1 MGGFGASLSVQEV
14 HRRKPVRGSAGIV
27 ACSPKQP
34 AVAET
39 ERQVALKVPW
49 ATLLKI
55 LAAIAL
61 VFVLREL
68 AWLAMVVLIA
78 IIIAVGLAP
87 VVSWLER
94 RHWPRWLGASAAVF
108 VLVAAIMGFLILTW
122 SSLSAE
128 SADLEQRL
136 RDVEQE
142 ILTRLPEPVIAVLRQ
157 SDATSQSIFLPF
169 AMAVGRGLLWFSGA
183 FVLAWI
189 LVVYLL
195 IEAETTYRWVRG
207 FVPVPLRPRFDQTAS
222 QAREAAFGYV
232 AGNVVTS
239 ICAAAY
245 VLVWLTILHVPAA
258 LLLAVLAFVFDFVPV
273 LGFFFS
279 CAPAVAMASTV
290 SPALGLLMVP
300 IYLAYHFIENYLI
313 GPRVYGSRLRLSNV
327 AVLIAFAVGAELAGV
342 AGALLALPLAA
353 MYPAIERHWLRAPFG
368 DDVVKEHDKLRVRG
382 A

>member
-1 MGGFGASLSVQEV
+1 MTAVFIPADPAGLERPPAHRREEMGSWRSRKRMGGFGASLSVQEV

-94 RHWPRWLGASAAVF
+94 RHWQRWLGASAAVF

-136 RDVEQE
+136 RCGAGDPHTLAGAGHRGVAPVRRHVS
-142 ILTRLPEPVIAVLRQ
+142 IDLLTVC
-157 SDATSQSIFLPF
+157 D
-169 AMAVGRGLLWFSGA
+169 GRGPW
-183 FVLAWI
+183 
-189 LVVYLL
+189 
-195 IEAETTYRWVRG
+195 
-207 FVPVPLRPRFDQTAS
+207 
-222 QAREAAFGYV
+222 
-232 AGNVVTS
+232 
-239 ICAAAY
+239 
-245 VLVWLTILHVPAA
+245 AA
-258 LLLAVLAFVFDFVPV
+258 LVQ
-273 LGFFFS
+273 
-279 CAPAVAMASTV
+279 
-290 SPALGLLMVP
+290 
-300 IYLAYHFIENYLI
+300 
-313 GPRVYGSRLRLSNV
+313 R
-327 AVLIAFAVGAELAGV
+327 
-342 AGALLALPLAA
+342 
-353 MYPAIERHWLRAPFG
+353 
-368 DDVVKEHDKLRVRG
+368 RVR
-382 A
+382 ARLDS